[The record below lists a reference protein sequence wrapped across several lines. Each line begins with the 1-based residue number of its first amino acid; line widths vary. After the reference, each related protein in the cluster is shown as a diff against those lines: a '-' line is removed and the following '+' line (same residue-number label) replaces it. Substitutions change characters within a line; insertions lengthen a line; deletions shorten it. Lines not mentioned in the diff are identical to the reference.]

1 MKCISSNFR
10 LVGCETRKTGL
21 RDETTLSDPE
31 RSSNPVPQ
39 DPIITARVEAIKQV
53 AGGLS
58 DRVAVMDRSFNV
70 VYANEAAWSVQK
82 NTSTRRPHAKCY
94 EAFAQ
99 RTDPCGGCPANK
111 VFETP
116 EVQCVSCSGGGDGT
130 ACGMQQ
136 AFPLTDAQGSVI
148 SMLVL
153 FQPTLKS
160 VQPATAE
167 DSPTT
172 PLANGLGEL
181 IGQSPIMQQLFDM
194 TRLVAESSATVLIQG
209 ESGTG
214 KELLAK
220 TIHALSPRRDRPF
233 VVIDCGSLP
242 ETLLESELFGHV
254 KGAFTGAVMNKRG
267 LFDEAD
273 GGTIFLD
280 EIADTTPTF
289 QAKLLRVLQ
298 EGEIKP
304 VGGTRTVKIHA
315 RVISASNKDLAELVK
330 AKTFR
335 QDLYYRLAV
344 LPLYLPALRERRD
357 DIPLLVRHF
366 VSGACAR
373 HHQPVRSVDERALRL
388 LRDAPWPGNVRQL
401 QHYIERA
408 VVTTVG
414 PSLPCQDLLD
424 QSLGEEDESL
434 RSASRGAVAQTERTR
449 IVDALQKTAGNRLKA
464 AKLLRISRA
473 SLYNKLR
480 AYSIE

>member
-1 MKCISSNFR
+1 MALFESDASPPPSSA
-10 LVGCETRKTGL
+10 V
-21 RDETTLSDPE
+21 
-31 RSSNPVPQ
+31 
-39 DPIITARVEAIKQV
+39 DPIVTARIEAIKQL
-53 AGGLS
+53 AQGLS
-58 DRVAVMDRSFNV
+58 DRVAVMDPSFNV
-70 VYANEAAWSVQK
+70 VYANEAAWTAGQIRHD
-82 NTSTRRPHAKCY
+82 RRQRAKCY
-94 EAFAQ
+94 EAFA
-99 RTDPCGGCPANK
+99 RRADPCGTCPAIK
-111 VFETP
+111 VFEAP
-116 EVQCVSCSGGGDGT
+116 EVQCVSCSADGDGT

-136 AFPLTDAQGSVI
+136 AFPLTDAHGSVS

-153 FQPTLKS
+153 FKP
-160 VQPATAE
+160 VVEPDHRATSDAAS
-167 DSPTT
+167 SPTESDH
-172 PLANGLGEL
+172 LGGL
-181 IGQSPIMQQLFDM
+181 IGGSPVMRQLFDM
-194 TRLVAESSATVLIQG
+194 TRLVADSSATVLIQG

-220 TIHALSPRRDRPF
+220 TIHALSNRRDRPF
-233 VVIDCGSLP
+233 VVVDCGSLP

-254 KGAFTGAVMNKRG
+254 KGAFTGAVANKRG
-267 LFDEAD
+267 LFEEAD

-304 VGGTRTVKIHA
+304 VGGTRPIKIQA

-344 LPLYLPALRERRD
+344 LPLYLPALRERRE
-357 DIPLLVRHF
+357 DIPTLVRHF
-366 VSGACAR
+366 VAASCAR
-373 HHQPVRSVDERALRL
+373 HHQPVRKITDGTIRA

-408 VVTTVG
+408 VVTTAG
-414 PSLPCQDLLD
+414 PWLVCDDLVSGGIAD
-424 QSLGEEDESL
+424 EDESL
-434 RSASRGAVAQTERTR
+434 RSTSREAVAQAERTR

-464 AKLLRISRA
+464 AKLLKISRA